1 MLHYRQQLKYK
12 GKVKLYANMQL
23 STAMLISS
31 LYSLYI
37 WHLFLLHRQDC
48 SQLQILNKHT
58 KRMQLSVYG
67 GQEHSFGL
75 EGLYYF
81 FLIFCLRFLCNIYYR
96 YSVFLKL
103 RKILIQQQRSNNIV
117 ILEAKHAKFR
127 NKLCH
132 YKRRLCHT
140 QNNNWLWQVLIKMW
154 TFPEFEYPFSINYII
169 MFP

>member
-1 MLHYRQQLKYK
+1 MYLSAALLPTIKIQRKSQAICKYAAFYCNVNFVTLQLVYLAFIFIAQT
-12 GKVKLYANMQL
+12 G
-23 STAMLISS
+23 
-31 LYSLYI
+31 
-37 WHLFLLHRQDC
+37 
-48 SQLQILNKHT
+48 LQSASDTEQAHK

-140 QNNNWLWQVLIKMW
+140 QNNN
-154 TFPEFEYPFSINYII
+154 
-169 MFP
+169 